1 MTTLINKTDKHTE
14 TYTFDSI
21 GSLTAAKH
29 LLLLEGY
36 GVASI
41 KLLDCGMFELQVI

>member
-1 MTTLINKTDKHTE
+1 MITLIKTE

-41 KLLDCGMFELQVI
+41 KLLDCGAFELQVI